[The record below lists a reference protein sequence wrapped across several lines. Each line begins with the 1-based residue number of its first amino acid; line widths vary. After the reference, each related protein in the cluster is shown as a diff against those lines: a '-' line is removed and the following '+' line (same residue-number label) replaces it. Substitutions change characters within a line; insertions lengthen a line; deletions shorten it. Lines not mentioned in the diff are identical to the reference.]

1 MNIFENLE
9 NLNVSE
15 ECFGDI
21 LDIVEA
27 IFEGWAETHNMGDLD
42 TKVKNSI
49 ASRKKKYEEAVDS
62 GASPEEINKH
72 KIRYHRAN
80 VLNHTSTLGN
90 KKERRSAEL
99 VKNYGENPSVKT
111 LRDVKQG
118 EEPELTNKY
127 FREVRNLGK
136 PEAQKENPNVENIK
150 FPLTDKQKEEREMER
165 EREKEERK
173 SERESKKTREK
184 RERDAIDAH
193 IKNELEELKQLNSF
207 LKSPNAGDSASYQ
220 RRINRRNE
228 LQRKFD
234 ARNRNSSFSPLMR
247 RVYDQFSK
255 KSIMRKG

>member
-1 MNIFENLE
+1 MYIFESLE

-15 ECFGDI
+15 ECFDDI
-21 LDIVEA
+21 ISIIEA

-62 GASPEEINKH
+62 GASPKEINKH

-99 VKNYGENPSVKT
+99 VKNYGENPSIKT
-111 LRDVKQG
+111 LRDVKKG
-118 EEPELTNKY
+118 EEPELTSSY

-136 PEAQKENPNVENIK
+136 PEAQKEKPNIENVK
-150 FPLTDKQKEEREMER
+150 LSLTDNQKEERESER
-165 EREKEERK
+165 ERD
-173 SERESKKTREK
+173 K
-184 RERDAIDAH
+184 REWDAINAH
-193 IKNELEELKQLNSF
+193 IKNESEELKRLNTFLNSPRARDYAPE
-207 LKSPNAGDSASYQ
+207 LLQ

-234 ARNRNSSFSPLMR
+234 ARNRDSSRWARKAHDLI
-247 RVYDQFSK
+247 K
-255 KSIMRKG
+255 KSIM